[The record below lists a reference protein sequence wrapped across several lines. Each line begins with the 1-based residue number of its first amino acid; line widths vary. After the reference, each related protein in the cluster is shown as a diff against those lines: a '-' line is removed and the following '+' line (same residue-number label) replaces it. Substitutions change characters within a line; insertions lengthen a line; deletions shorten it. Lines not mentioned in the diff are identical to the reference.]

1 MKRFVII
8 ILALSLVVSTILI
21 AGCEEAEEP
30 VAENGEAEETNEEA
44 EAEGE
49 GEQDE
54 AQEEIKMAHGDWA
67 CATAKSYL
75 VGAILEQEMG
85 YEVELTQAELGMIYT
100 DMANGNQDL
109 NIAGWFPITHE
120 EYYEE
125 YSEDID
131 KISTVYEGARIGL
144 VVPEYVDVDNIDELD
159 EYSDKFEGEIVGID
173 SGAGIMQTTE
183 DALEVYDDSLA
194 DYDLMSSSEASM
206 VTELQSAIDDEES
219 VVVTGWTPHWKFGD
233 WELEFLE
240 DPEGVYGEE
249 EYIEALSRAG
259 FEDEQPEVVE
269 FLENFYVDDEQLG
282 ELMGMIDES
291 GDEMGSSLEW
301 MEDNQDLVDEWVQ

>member
-49 GEQDE
+49 QDE
-54 AQEEIKMAHGDWA
+54 AQEEVKMAHGDWA

-100 DMANGNQDL
+100 DMANGNQDI
-109 NIAGWFPITHE
+109 NIAGWFPVTHE
-120 EYYEE
+120 EYYDE
-125 YSEDID
+125 YSDEID
-131 KISTVYEGARIGL
+131 KVSTVYEGARIGL
-144 VVPEYVDVDNIDELD
+144 VVPEYVDVDSIEELD
-159 EYSDKFEGEIVGID
+159 EHADEFESEIVGID
-173 SGAGIMQTTE
+173 SGAGIMQASDE
-183 DALEVYDDSLA
+183 ALETYDSLA
-194 DYDLMSSSEASM
+194 DFDLQASSEAAM
-206 VTELQSAIDDEES
+206 VTELQRAIENEEG

-233 WELEFLE
+233 WELKFLE

-249 EYIEALSRAG
+249 EYIEALTRAG
-259 FEDEQPEVVE
+259 FGDEQPEVVE
-269 FLENFYVDDEQLG
+269 LLENFYVDDDQLG

-291 GDEMGSSLEW
+291 GEPMESSLEW
-301 MEDNQDLVDEWVQ
+301 MEENQDLVDEWIPQ